1 MAGTQRPLE
10 IKEKD
15 LFKDRSFNSLDI
27 IKWQKTKISSRLQ
40 QEDRLSSKENSR
52 SNEHWRGYSFKIPD
66 RAVYP
71 SHCYR
76 PYSNIIRIFLAARKK
91 MLRQFRLLK
100 IPTKLVLNKIW
111 VQHVR
116 VEILEKPL
124 QGDSEVD
131 MLGLKK
137 SKIKGIQGAG
147 IYLKKVKG
155 VQIEVK
161 QSRIPRF
168 NTCW

>member
-1 MAGTQRPLE
+1 
-10 IKEKD
+10 
-15 LFKDRSFNSLDI
+15 
-27 IKWQKTKISSRLQ
+27 
-40 QEDRLSSKENSR
+40 
-52 SNEHWRGYSFKIPD
+52 
-66 RAVYP
+66 
-71 SHCYR
+71 
-76 PYSNIIRIFLAARKK
+76 
-91 MLRQFRLLK
+91 
-100 IPTKLVLNKIW
+100 
-111 VQHVR
+111 

-168 NTCW
+168 NTC